1 MKYSEALKW
10 IETHKDIIG
19 SIDEKGGFIVSDLL
33 IVPTN
38 SQNQDTFLRN
48 YLLSRDKESETFPL
62 KLILI
67 SFASRS
73 AAFCRPEG
81 NKQAPPQSRSQR

>member
-48 YLLSRDKESETFPL
+48 YLLSRDKESAILPYINDDVEVWSVDL
-62 KLILI
+62 SRIESCNLLSNNKL
-67 SFASRS
+67 A
-73 AAFCRPEG
+73 G
-81 NKQAPPQSRSQR
+81 